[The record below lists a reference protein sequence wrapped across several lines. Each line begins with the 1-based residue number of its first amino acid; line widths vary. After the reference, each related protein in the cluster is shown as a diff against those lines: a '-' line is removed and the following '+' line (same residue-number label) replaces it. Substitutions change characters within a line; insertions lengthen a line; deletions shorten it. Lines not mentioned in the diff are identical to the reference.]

1 MDHRQVITSKKDKKM
16 ALTNG
21 LSTLWEEGKIIYII
35 IQLVF
40 AWELLVGI

>member
-1 MDHRQVITSKKDKKM
+1 M

-35 IQLVF
+35 IQLVL
-40 AWELLVGI
+40 AWELLVMI